1 MYGRNELVRLLK
13 ERGLLEDAALE
24 RAFRSLDMEAFLP
37 EEFRPL
43 AYANAPI
50 PFSTRFHGTIPS
62 PMALAAL
69 LQVLELSPGIAVGIV
84 GATGGYTAALVAR
97 TTEGCDVSVLETD
110 PAVREDTVENLR
122 RAGFSDRVAVGA
134 DFEGG
139 PFDRILVVDTTQ
151 RPLRELTPRL
161 SDMGFVVSRIRTPEV
176 KAVRKRIRGSG
187 EEVELSVASMP
198 ARPAGAGSGQAITW
212 SHLLTRDE
220 LAEHAWEGRVV
231 GYHDQH
237 FCEGIEETFAGGP
250 LDTPACEQRLA
261 CQAARRSFHVAYILQ
276 CLGELQDAADLYERS
291 LALRPSAE
299 AHTFLGWVRSL
310 VGDLQGAIEECE
322 RAIGTDPTFGNPYND
337 IGAYLIELERLD
349 DAVPWLQKALES
361 ARYRCYFYAHTNLG
375 RVYMAKGQAHL
386 ARRHLEE
393 ALRLNPEYEPAL
405 EMLQR
410 LDQGTDYIA

>member
-1 MYGRNELVRLLK
+1 MYGRNDLVRLLK
-13 ERGLLEDAALE
+13 ERGLLENAALE
-24 RAFRSLDMEAFLP
+24 RAFRSLDLEAFLP
-37 EEFRPL
+37 EELRPL

-69 LQVLELSPGIAVGIV
+69 LQVLELSPGIAVGLV
-84 GATGGYTAALVAR
+84 GARGGYTAALVASA
-97 TTEGCDVSVLETD
+97 TEGSTVSVLETD

-122 RAGFSDRVAVGA
+122 RAGASDSVTVGP

-139 PFDRILVVDTTQ
+139 PFDRILVVDTKQ

-161 SDMGFVVSRIRTPEV
+161 SEKGFVVSRIRTPEV
-176 KAVRKRIRGSG
+176 KAVHKRIRSSG
-187 EEVELSVASMP
+187 EEVELSVARMP
-198 ARPAGAGSGQAITW
+198 ARPADEESDPRITW

-220 LAEHAWEGRVV
+220 LAEHAWEGRVI

-250 LDTPACEQRLA
+250 LDTPSCEQCLA

-291 LALRPSAE
+291 IVLHPSAE
-299 AHTFLGWVRSL
+299 ARTFLGWVRSL
-310 VGDLQGAIEECE
+310 WGDLEGAIKECE
-322 RAIGTDPTFGNPYND
+322 RAIETDPTFGNPYND

-349 DAVPWLQKALES
+349 EAIPWLLKALES
-361 ARYRCYFYAHTNLG
+361 TRYQSYFYAHANLG
-375 RVYMAKGQAHL
+375 RVYIAKGQAHL
-386 ARRHLEE
+386 ARRHVEE

-410 LDQGTDYIA
+410 LDRGTDYIA